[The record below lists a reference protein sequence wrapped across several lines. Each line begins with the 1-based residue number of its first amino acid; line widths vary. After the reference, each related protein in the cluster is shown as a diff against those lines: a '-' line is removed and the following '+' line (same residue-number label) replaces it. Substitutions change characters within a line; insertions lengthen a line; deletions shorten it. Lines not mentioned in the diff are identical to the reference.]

1 MNVLIIGKN
10 FSGLKNYLLEHGHG
24 YLVLRDIKTMEDP
37 TKRLKNQ
44 VVCDFSSR
52 ETILEAV
59 RNLKQK
65 PDAIMSVYENYIL
78 PMAYVGEELGL
89 PTIPVKAAEACT
101 DKQLMRE
108 AFAKSPKPISPD
120 FDDAMT
126 FEKVESFAN
135 AHEFPLILKPANLSK
150 SLLVTKSVNMEEL
163 KKNWQR
169 TMDQIDAVYKKYAPD
184 RKPKIIIEEF
194 LEGSVHSIDAF
205 VDVDGEVHLIDGIVD
220 YQTGYDIG
228 YDDNFHYSRLL
239 PSRLTGKDKEDF
251 MECAELGCKMLGM
264 KNSAAHIEII
274 MTKNGPRLVEIGA
287 RNGGYR
293 ERMYRLANGIDIT
306 GNALALAFGKAPDIQ
321 PRKHEPVAV
330 LELFPKEPGEFI
342 GIKNEEALRKLPS
355 LEYLSIKHEPGE
367 FIGKSSDGFK
377 MTAVVILHNEDSEQF
392 EKDLNFVNNKVYVL
406 TKK

>member
-1 MNVLIIGKN
+1 MNVLIIGKK
-10 FSGLKNYLLEHGHG
+10 FSGLTNYLLEHGHS
-24 YLVLRDIKTMEDP
+24 YLVLRDIKTMDDP
-37 TKRLKNQ
+37 SKRLKNQ
-44 VVCDFSSR
+44 ITCDFSSR
-52 ETILEAV
+52 ETIVETV
-59 RNLKQK
+59 RNMSKK
-65 PDAIMSVYENYIL
+65 PDAIMAVYENYIL

-89 PTIPVKAAEACT
+89 PTIPVEAAEACT

-108 AFAKSPKPISPD
+108 AFAKSPKPISPE
-120 FDDAMT
+120 FDDAMSW
-126 FEKVESFAN
+126 EKVETFAN
-135 AHEFPLILKPANLSK
+135 NHEFPLILKPANLSK
-150 SLLVTKSVNMEEL
+150 SLLVTKSVNMDEL
-163 KKNWQR
+163 KKNWER
-169 TMDQIDAVYKKYAPD
+169 TMDQIDAVYQKYAPD

-194 LEGSVHSIDAF
+194 LEGSVHSVDAF
-205 VDVDGEVHLIDGIVD
+205 VDSDGDVHVIDGIVD

-239 PSRLTGKDKEDF
+239 PSRLQGQDKKDF

-306 GNALALAFGKAPDIQ
+306 ANALALAFGKAPNIE

-330 LELFPKEPGEFI
+330 LELFPKEPGTFL
-342 GIKNEEALRKLPS
+342 GIKNIEALKKLPS
-355 LEYLSIKHEPGE
+355 LEYLSVKHEPGE
-367 FIGKSSDGFK
+367 FIGKSSDGYK
-377 MTAVVILHNEDSEQF
+377 MTAVVILHNEDAEQF
-392 EKDLNFVNNKVYVL
+392 KKDLDFVNSNVYAE

>member
-1 MNVLIIGKN
+1 MNVLIIGKI
-10 FSGLKNYLLEHGHG
+10 FSGKKDYLLEHGHS

-44 VVCDFSSR
+44 VLCDFSSR
-52 ETILEAV
+52 ETIVETV
-59 RNLKQK
+59 RNLSQK
-65 PDAIMSVYENYIL
+65 PDAIMAAYENYVL

-89 PTIPVKAAEACT
+89 PTIPVEAAEACT

-108 AFAKSPKPISPD
+108 AFSKSPKPISPE

-126 FEKVESFAN
+126 WEKVETFAKN
-135 AHEFPLILKPANLSK
+135 HEFPLILKPANLSK
-150 SLLVTKSVNMEEL
+150 SLLVTKSLNMEEL
-163 KKNWQR
+163 EKNWHR

-205 VDVDGEVHLIDGIVD
+205 VDSDGEVHLIDGIVD

-239 PSRLTGKDKEDF
+239 PSRLEGQEKRDF

-293 ERMYRLANGIDIT
+293 ERMYRLANGIDII
-306 GNALALAFGKAPDIQ
+306 GNALALAFGKLPDIE

-330 LELFPKEPGEFI
+330 LELFPKEPGEFA
-342 GIKNEEALRKLPS
+342 GIKNEEELKKLPS
-355 LEYLSIKHEPGE
+355 LEYLSIKAEPGQ
-367 FIGKSSDGFK
+367 FVGKSSDGYK

-392 EKDLNFVNNKVYVL
+392 EKDLDFVNNNVCIV

>member
-1 MNVLIIGKN
+1 MNILIIGKN
-10 FSGLKNYLLEHGHG
+10 FSGLKKYLLEHGHS

-44 VVCDFSSR
+44 VLCDFSSR
-52 ETILEAV
+52 ETIIETV
-59 RNLKQK
+59 KNLPTK

-78 PMAYVGEELGL
+78 PMAYIGEELGL

-120 FDDAMT
+120 FDDAMSW
-126 FEKVESFAN
+126 EKVEVFAN
-135 AHEFPLILKPANLSK
+135 NHEFPLILKPANLSK
-150 SLLVTKSVNMEEL
+150 SLLVTKSMNMGEL
-163 KKNWQR
+163 KRNWQR

-184 RKPKIIIEEF
+184 RNPKIIIEEF

-205 VDVDGEVHLIDGIVD
+205 VDSEGEVHLIDGIVD

-239 PSRLTGKDKEDF
+239 PSRLAGKDKEDF
-251 MECAELGCKMLGM
+251 MECAKLGCKMLGM

-293 ERMYRLANGIDIT
+293 ERMYRLANDIDIT
-306 GNALALAFGKAPDIQ
+306 GNALALAFGKAPDIE

-330 LELFPKEPGEFI
+330 LELFPKEPGVFV
-342 GIKNEEALRKLPS
+342 GIKNEES
-355 LEYLSIKHEPGE
+355 LKNLSSLKYLSVKAEIGDY
-367 FIGKSSDGFK
+367 IGKSSDGYK
-377 MTAVVILHNEDSEQF
+377 MTAVVILHNEDAEQF
-392 EKDLNFVNNKVYVL
+392 NKDLNFVNNEVCIE
-406 TKK
+406 TRS

>member
-1 MNVLIIGKN
+1 MNVLIIGKI
-10 FSGLKNYLLEHGHG
+10 FSGKIDYLLEHGHS
-24 YLVLRDIKTMEDP
+24 YLVLRDIKTTEDP

-44 VVCDFSSR
+44 VLCDFSSR
-52 ETILEAV
+52 ETIVETV
-59 RNLKQK
+59 RNLPQK
-65 PDAIMSVYENYIL
+65 PDAIMSAYENYVL

-89 PTIPVKAAEACT
+89 PTIPVEAAEACT

-108 AFAKSPKPISPD
+108 AFSKSPKPISPE

-126 FEKVESFAN
+126 WEKVETFARN
-135 AHEFPLILKPANLSK
+135 HEFPLILKPANLSK
-150 SLLVTKSVNMEEL
+150 SLLVTKSLNMEEL
-163 KKNWQR
+163 EKNWHR

-205 VDVDGEVHLIDGIVD
+205 VDSDGEVHLIDGIVD

-239 PSRLTGKDKEDF
+239 PSRLEGQEKRDF

-293 ERMYRLANGIDIT
+293 ERMYRLANGIDII
-306 GNALALAFGKAPDIQ
+306 GNTLALAFGKLPDIE

-330 LELFPKEPGEFI
+330 LELFPKKPGEFA
-342 GIKNEEALRKLPS
+342 GIKNEEELKKLPS
-355 LEYLSIKHEPGE
+355 LEYLSIKAEPGQ
-367 FIGKSSDGFK
+367 FVGKSSDGYK
-377 MTAVVILHNEDSEQF
+377 TTAVVILHNEDSEQF
-392 EKDLNFVNNKVYVL
+392 KKDLDFVNNNVCIV